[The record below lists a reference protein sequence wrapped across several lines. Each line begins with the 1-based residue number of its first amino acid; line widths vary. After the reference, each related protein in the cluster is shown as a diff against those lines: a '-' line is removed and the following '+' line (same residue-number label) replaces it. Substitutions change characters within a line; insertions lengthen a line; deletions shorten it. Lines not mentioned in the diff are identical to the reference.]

1 MKIQGREQNILF
13 LSLNKRNFRQVLFLR
28 QEIQVTIIIA
38 IIFEFSKANL
48 EITHITDKLKGNS
61 YLNLVILWEN
71 LLQWQF
77 LFKKQW
83 SWLQIF
89 IYLS

>member
-28 QEIQVTIIIA
+28 QEMQVTIIIV
-38 IIFEFSKANL
+38 IFEFSKANL
-48 EITHITDKLKGNS
+48 EITHITDKLRGNS
-61 YLNLVILWEN
+61 YLNLAILWEN

-77 LFKKQW
+77 LFKKLW

-89 IYLS
+89 MYLS